1 LEEAKKSVK
10 AYLDCVSQAKTEA
23 EKKECE
29 KLLTPEAKKL
39 LEQQAL
45 DCLKNAKTDEERKAC
60 LKNIPK
66 DLQKKVLAK
75 ESVKAY
81 LDCVSQAKTEAEK
94 KECEKLLTPE
104 AKKLL
109 EEAKE
114 SLKAYK

>member
-39 LEQQAL
+39 LE
-45 DCLKNAKTDEERKAC
+45 E
-60 LKNIPK
+60 
-66 DLQKKVLAK
+66 AK

-81 LDCVSQAKTEAEK
+81 KDCVSRARNEKEK

-104 AKKLL
+104 AKKL
-109 EEAKE
+109 
-114 SLKAYK
+114 